1 MLTLALHHDESVF
14 VYLSETQKGKKSIE
28 QLGLFPPDFSFD
40 RSFLYQH
47 NAKDMLSDMLK
58 EILDKLKIQAQDV
71 FFSFPADLAYI
82 ALYNDVPRE
91 NVKTIVDKDVWLT
104 ELKFGP
110 ELIAQSDCQ
119 VKVIYKENGLAL
131 LTSVYYPKMILE
143 LFSSVCE
150 DHHCNLVGIGINIFN
165 TTEIAKK
172 ASKDTEYI
180 VIGFKKN
187 EYELVSVH
195 NDNVLGY
202 ARFSYINDHLLYIA
216 RNGKIPEGL
225 CEAVV
230 QKNAAELDK
239 YRIFLTGESQC
250 LKDMNDLVEAQ
261 PDIVILNP
269 MNINTSYQKPS
280 VAYDKHFDTV
290 FSSALGTLI

>member
-14 VYLSETQKGKKSIE
+14 VYLGEVQKGKKNIE
-28 QLGLFPPDFSFD
+28 QLGSFKPDFSFD
-40 RSFLYQH
+40 RNFLYQH
-47 NAKDMLSDMLK
+47 NAKDLLSDMLK
-58 EILDKLKIQAQDV
+58 GILDKLKIRAQDV

-82 ALYNDVPRE
+82 ALYDDVPKN

-104 ELKFGP
+104 ELKFGH

-131 LTSVYYPKMILE
+131 LTSVYYPKKIFE

-150 DHHCNLVGIGINIFN
+150 DHQCRLIGIGINIFN
-165 TTEIAKK
+165 VTELAKK
-172 ASKDTEYI
+172 ASRDTEYV
-180 VIGFKKN
+180 VIALKKN
-187 EYELVSVH
+187 EFELVSVL

-216 RNGKIPEGL
+216 RNGKIPSGL

-230 QKNAAELDK
+230 QKNADELDK
-239 YRIFLTGESQC
+239 YRIFLTGESEC
-250 LKDMNDLVEAQ
+250 INDMNDLVETQ

-269 MNINTSYQKPS
+269 MNVNTSYQKPS
-280 VAYDKHFDTV
+280 SAYDKHFDTV
-290 FSSALGTLI
+290 FSSALGALI